1 MRDDSFNLGSQRPSV
16 LKKKLVAVFTGPNLI
31 FSIFTG
37 PVVDGQPGGLAR
49 QLHHVL
55 PAHRGAGHVPAV
67 ALVRHLPA
75 APRQHQVGVRVRHRQ
90 GAAVRGGGV
99 LGRVPV
105 RLRVRRGEGGSAAAA
120 QAARFGPAAD
130 D

>member
-1 MRDDSFNLGSQRPSV
+1 M
-16 LKKKLVAVFTGPNLI
+16 
-31 FSIFTG
+31 
-37 PVVDGQPGGLAR
+37 DGQPGGLAR

-67 ALVRHLPA
+67 ALLRHLPA

-130 D
+130 DKQGWGRFRFMNFLWVFFFLNFLYK